1 MAFSAQKTT
10 LSYLKLN
17 ICSAHFHLTRNWDSQ
32 TLLVLRNQALKSFK
46 LTKSITKKWKLFK
59 KKIKLSPLLFCQC
72 LQASLFVY
80 AILWLY
86 YIYLWWF
93 LFSAKKYQTNKKVKP
108 KLSQKNQNY
117 QFATPLFSCDGI
129 FFNSWCCT
137 LLPLLLYRFVN

>member
-17 ICSAHFHLTRNWDSQ
+17 ICSAHSHLTRNWDSQ

-93 LFSAKKYQTNKKVKP
+93 LFSAKKIPNKQKSKTKAFPEKP
-108 KLSQKNQNY
+108 KLPVCYSSILMWWHFL
-117 QFATPLFSCDGI
+117 QFMVLHPATTS
-129 FFNSWCCT
+129 T
-137 LLPLLLYRFVN
+137 LPFC